1 METSVKEQLSRLL
14 QQPPGGGALSG
25 LPVQLEEGV
34 RNNRMDPAALQRLLN
49 PSQEQKSASPK
60 DEEQIF
66 LPLDTPVWHLPSGAG
81 DGSLMVTR
89 AENVEWMRMIWGKM
103 DDPSAI
109 VEMLAKQQKE
119 KEEEEKSEADRARRQ
134 QEEQEHQKSDQQR
147 LLTQVMSSL
156 GSSAGAAQHQQ
167 QRNHQP
173 AANPS
178 TQDLLAQLLG
188 GQDYSAVQKETEF
201 VPPGP
206 RHARKTSLE
215 SMSMFESMG
224 SLMSPQHTSMSGG
237 AAPSLLNLFDQPPPA
252 AVAMSPVR
260 AALTPGTLAPGTG
273 PFYVVM
279 ADSRIQLTANGF
291 NLSVASGPHGVF
303 EEALASMAAVS
314 HRRSMP
320 RKDAQMVHVT
330 SETPIWHSLD
340 LAHSTQPTMIVK
352 ACSLQGAPFK
362 LDDDASAMP
371 PPPSPGMGSLQQHLS
386 FLGALTQSPRQSPV
400 TLAPLPASSA
410 GPPPFSI
417 TSQPYQPTSKMPPPP
432 AHILEMTTS
441 YHQNPEPVHKAQEQ
455 QQGQAGHGDSG
466 SPLPRDSTYGEP
478 SEGSLKRSLGTSNT
492 VPNKKAHILG
502 RQGSASPPPEGPEE
516 AEEQPEALHGEE
528 GNQEAQPDEA
538 EAHRAASDVP
548 DDGVEEN
555 NGEEGEGNEDV
566 EAKEDAHGDDAAA
579 VEGSDG
585 A

>member
-49 PSQEQKSASPK
+49 PSQEQKSSSPK

-66 LPLDTPVWHLPSGAG
+66 LPLDTPVWHLPSGTG

-156 GSSAGAAQHQQ
+156 GSAAGAAQQQ
-167 QRNHQP
+167 QRSHQS
-173 AANPS
+173 AAQPS

-188 GQDYSAVQKETEF
+188 GQDYSAVHKELEVSLGKQQVTDF
-201 VPPGP
+201 PPPGP

-224 SLMSPQHTSMSGG
+224 SLMSPQQTSMSGG
-237 AAPSLLNLFDQPPPA
+237 AAPSLLNLFDQPLPA
-252 AVAMSPVR
+252 AAVMSPVR

-291 NLSVASGPHGVF
+291 NLSVASGPHGGF

-330 SETPIWHSLD
+330 SDTPIWHSLD
-340 LAHSTQPTMIVK
+340 LAHTSQPTMIVK

-386 FLGALTQSPRQSPV
+386 LLGALNPSPRQSPV
-400 TLAPLPASSA
+400 TLAPLPASS
-410 GPPPFSI
+410 GPPEFSI
-417 TSQPYQPTSKMPPPP
+417 TSHTHQHSSKMPPPP

-441 YHQNPEPVHKAQEQ
+441 YHHNPEPVHKAQEQ
-455 QQGQAGHGDSG
+455 QQGSSG
-466 SPLPRDSTYGEP
+466 SALPQDSAFGEP
-478 SEGSLKRSLGTSNT
+478 SEGSLKRPLGTSNS

-502 RQGSASPPPEGPEE
+502 RQDSPSAEGPGE

-528 GNQEAQPDEA
+528 GNHEAEHDEA
-538 EAHRAASDVP
+538 EAHQDAPDAH
-548 DDGVEEN
+548 DDGVQD
-555 NGEEGEGNEDV
+555 NGDEGQGNEDG
-566 EAKEDAHGDDAAA
+566 AANEDAHGDDGAAEEA
-579 VEGSDG
+579 SDV